1 MADNS
6 SDNTTGFFDSVS
18 PLPVA
23 DDVANDGPRQ
33 QEWHLMSEDRSEA
46 RRALFAARMQL
57 D

>member
-1 MADNS
+1 MAGKSGDNP
-6 SDNTTGFFDSVS
+6 TGFFDSVP

-23 DDVANDGPRQ
+23 DDLANDGPPQ
-33 QEWHLMSEDRSEA
+33 QEWHLMSEDRGEA